1 MTIELAE
8 HRGIDCHKTAAKVG
22 KHGLIAATVDNHR
35 CGVVIQM
42 VKVADVLAHV
52 YLKRFSCVVG
62 LFLSCLEYLG
72 CVGVTLLADVMSGT
86 RRWGAWGSAMF
97 QWMGSNEVVK
107 KSSEEK

>member
-62 LFLSCLEYLG
+62 FFLG
-72 CVGVTLLADVMSGT
+72 CVFRVPWLGWSYTAVWCRVTQAQMGRMGIGNVPVDGV
-86 RRWGAWGSAMF
+86 
-97 QWMGSNEVVK
+97 Q
-107 KSSEEK
+107 